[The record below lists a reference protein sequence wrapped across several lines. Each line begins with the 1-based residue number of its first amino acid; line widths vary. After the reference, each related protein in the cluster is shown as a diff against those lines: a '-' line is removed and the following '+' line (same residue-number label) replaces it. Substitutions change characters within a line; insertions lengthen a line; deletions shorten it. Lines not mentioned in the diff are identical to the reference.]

1 MIDPIV
7 EKSINVLLE
16 KGVPITSQAIASE
29 IGMSVSSVKHNLD
42 YIKNVVSK
50 SGAVLICSPG
60 KGIWIEAN
68 EEQRNR
74 LKQIMYENRDKSY
87 YFSFRKSYILSI
99 LFHNNSNYTIAIFA
113 DDLGVGKNII
123 IKDLEDIERWLDN
136 FNLKLI
142 KTRNKGITIDGGEF
156 DKRQAIIL
164 NNASRENEIT
174 IKDDKPA
181 DIDYRISQKTY
192 SYFTQIYPQYN
203 IFELQEF
210 LREVEMDLDL
220 LFDDIS
226 FSQLLEYIAVSFDR
240 IKGNNFIREATILN
254 RCRVTSKQFEVA
266 KNLIR
271 AVSRGDINNIDIEA
285 NCLAAEFAIYSSY
298 GSNDNDSV
306 IKDAYFNQ
314 VARVFIDKINT
325 IISNKKILINENLI
339 EDIGSFLRKKKMQR
353 SYQSIRSEI
362 FKEDIKRDLPSLYG
376 IILTNIGPLES
387 KLKVQ
392 FSENDVAYLTMLL
405 DNAIEDI
412 KIDLNVLLYTSFDY
426 NTGKYLEKKIKKQ
439 VSNIGKIRAIRYD
452 DLKGIDVCKYDLI
465 ITTAPCPI
473 EGAYK
478 ISRRVDTIDI
488 VKITNLVN
496 EFKKK
501 QQELISYDLRVFNSE
516 LILTKQSFK
525 RKEDILRMGYL
536 LMKQKGYATDGF
548 LESALHREEIT
559 TTVIGNQIAIPHVYK
574 DGVIQSGVS
583 VITLEHP
590 IMWTE
595 NEKVDIIFL
604 IGINFETHDE
614 INNFFA
620 HFYRL
625 IDDNERI
632 AQIRKHDDPESILSI
647 VEGFDH
653 KRCLD
658 SPR

>member
-16 KGVPITSQAIASE
+16 KDIPITSQAIASE

-42 YIKNVVSK
+42 YIKNVVNK

-68 EEQRNR
+68 EEQRAR
-74 LKQIMYENRDKSY
+74 LKQIIFENRDKSY
-87 YFSFRKSYILSI
+87 YFSFRKNYILNI
-99 LFHNNSNYTIAIFA
+99 LFHNNSNYTISIFA
-113 DDLGVGKNII
+113 DDLCVGKNVI

-142 KTRNKGITIDGGEF
+142 KTRNKGINVEGGEF

-164 NNASRENEIT
+164 NNASRENEVT

-192 SYFTQIYPQYN
+192 SYFTQIYPQYD
-203 IFELQEF
+203 IFELQEY

-226 FSQLLEYIAVSFDR
+226 FSQLMEYIAVSFER

-271 AVSRGDINNIDIEA
+271 AVSRGDIDNIDTEA

-298 GSNDNDSV
+298 GSNENDSV

-314 VARVFIDKINT
+314 VSRVFIDRINA

-376 IILTNIGPLES
+376 VILTNVGPLEN

-439 VSNIGKIRAIRYD
+439 VDNIGKIKAIRYD
-452 DLKGIDVCKYDLI
+452 DLKNVEISKYDLV

-473 EGAYK
+473 ENAYK
-478 ISRRVDTIDI
+478 ISRRVDTVDI

-496 EFKKK
+496 DFKKK
-501 QQELISYDLRVFNSE
+501 QQELTSCDLKVFNSE
-516 LILTKQSFK
+516 LILTKQSFR
-525 RKEDILRMGYL
+525 RKEDVLRMGYK
-536 LMKQKGYATDGF
+536 LMKLKGYATDGF
-548 LESALHREEIT
+548 LEGVLHREEIT

-574 DGVIQSGVS
+574 EGVIQSGVTI
-583 VITLEHP
+583 ITLDHP

-595 NEKVDIIFL
+595 SEKVDIIFL
-604 IGINFETHDE
+604 IGINFETHTE

-620 HFYRL
+620 HFYKL
-625 IDDNERI
+625 IDDNDRI
-632 AQIRKHDDPESILSI
+632 EQIRKHDNPKSILSI

-653 KRCLD
+653 R
-658 SPR
+658 SHSI